1 MPAQGTAAGEDCE
14 GGNADISES
23 CIACG
28 GATRGDAGMRQLGLL
43 TKRRF
48 SAFYAT
54 QFFGAFNDNLIRN
67 ALMVAVVSRS
77 VTLARMSAQSS
88 VALSAVLFILPYF
101 LFSPIAGQLADKFS
115 KTSLIRWLKLSE
127 LFVVSLAALGFWLDL
142 LPLLLCALFF
152 MGIQSA
158 LFETAKYSVLP
169 ELLSK
174 RQLTGGNGLVA
185 AATFLA
191 ILLGTVAGG
200 FLGDTHLDLVAMTAL
215 LAAVLGVA
223 SSFATPRTEPANP
236 SLQLTFNPI
245 ASTVEIFRALEANRT
260 VYLSALGI
268 AWLWFLGGSFM
279 TLLPSFGSDLLA
291 GSSALIMLFTSVFC
305 LGVGLGS
312 LLCERLGGGKLE
324 LGLVPLGS
332 IGMTLAS
339 LDLYFAATPFH
350 PTGGS
355 LLGVDAFMATP
366 GSRRVMIDVFVLAMF
381 GGLFAVPLYTLVQ
394 DRSSAENRSRVIAGS
409 NVLNALFIVL
419 SSAML
424 LALPELG
431 VTIPQTFLI
440 LAVLSA
446 LVSAYIYK
454 VVPEFLLRFIAW
466 LLANLMYR
474 IRVIGRDNLPDE
486 GPAILVANH
495 VTYIDWLVISSV
507 YQRPL
512 RFVMH
517 KQFIELP
524 LVGWAFRDAK
534 VIPIAS
540 ARENPQVLEHAFTR
554 IAEELEG
561 GNVVC
566 LFPEGELT
574 HNGKLGTIKPG
585 ILKTLETQPVAV
597 VAVRLD
603 GFWGSF
609 FSRKDD
615 LALRKPFR
623 RFWSR
628 VSLTV
633 YPPLAPEEVTLE
645 AIRDRLETPS

>member
-23 CIACG
+23 CIAGG

-67 ALMVAVVSRS
+67 ALIVAVVSRS

-142 LPLLLCALFF
+142 LPLLMCALFF
-152 MGIQSA
+152 MGLQSA

-305 LGVGLGS
+305 LGVALGS
-312 LLCERLGGGKLE
+312 RLC
-324 LGLVPLGS
+324 
-332 IGMTLAS
+332 
-339 LDLYFAATPFH
+339 
-350 PTGGS
+350 
-355 LLGVDAFMATP
+355 
-366 GSRRVMIDVFVLAMF
+366 
-381 GGLFAVPLYTLVQ
+381 
-394 DRSSAENRSRVIAGS
+394 
-409 NVLNALFIVL
+409 
-419 SSAML
+419 
-424 LALPELG
+424 
-431 VTIPQTFLI
+431 
-440 LAVLSA
+440 
-446 LVSAYIYK
+446 
-454 VVPEFLLRFIAW
+454 
-466 LLANLMYR
+466 
-474 IRVIGRDNLPDE
+474 
-486 GPAILVANH
+486 
-495 VTYIDWLVISSV
+495 
-507 YQRPL
+507 
-512 RFVMH
+512 
-517 KQFIELP
+517 
-524 LVGWAFRDAK
+524 
-534 VIPIAS
+534 
-540 ARENPQVLEHAFTR
+540 
-554 IAEELEG
+554 
-561 GNVVC
+561 
-566 LFPEGELT
+566 
-574 HNGKLGTIKPG
+574 
-585 ILKTLETQPVAV
+585 
-597 VAVRLD
+597 
-603 GFWGSF
+603 
-609 FSRKDD
+609 
-615 LALRKPFR
+615 
-623 RFWSR
+623 
-628 VSLTV
+628 
-633 YPPLAPEEVTLE
+633 
-645 AIRDRLETPS
+645 